1 MANAILWIPALLTG
15 IGVLVLT
22 RVGLVSV
29 VPIGEAVMRRL
40 RARVSHP
47 LYSLLTRGQE
57 APSVGEV
64 TKQRKGLAAVPVAV
78 WGCMGAG
85 LLLAAAWHHWLLSPW
100 FIALGLACGWILI
113 STRSV
118 VGREGLKELETFIAS
133 LKSIFVVG
141 QSVFGGL
148 ETAAGDLD
156 EGPLQTAVLEAVR
169 RFGVDSSASRA
180 LNALKE
186 MKWRHLTRLAVIL
199 ENVGFSDDES
209 IRKALSQLELAV
221 RRTRELRNRARTA
234 LTLTRLTLRF
244 LQVANLGAVI
254 AVTVLPM
261 WRGYYVV
268 RPLAMM
274 AATGLTVAGS
284 WYFANELRRIEGLL

>member
-1 MANAILWIPALLTG
+1 MASAILWIP
-15 IGVLVLT
+15 
-22 RVGLVSV
+22 
-29 VPIGEAVMRRL
+29 VMRRL

-47 LYSLLTRGQE
+47 LYGLLTRGQE
-57 APSVGEV
+57 TSAVVE
-64 TKQRKGLAAVPVAV
+64 TRKQRKGLAAVPVAV
-78 WGCMGAG
+78 WVCLGAG

-100 FIALGLACGWILI
+100 FIALGVACGWILI
-113 STRSV
+113 STRSAV
-118 VGREGLKELETFIAS
+118 RREDLKELETFIAS

-148 ETAAGDLD
+148 EIAAGDLD
-156 EGPLQTAVLEAVR
+156 EGPLRTAVLEAVR

-209 IRKALSQLELAV
+209 IRKALSQLESAA

-244 LQVANLGAVI
+244 LQVANVGAVA
-254 AVTVLPM
+254 AVTLLPM
-261 WRGYYVV
+261 WREYYVV
-268 RPLAMM
+268 RPLALI

>member
-1 MANAILWIPALLTG
+1 MASAILWIPAVLASIGILT
-15 IGVLVLT
+15 LT
-22 RVGLVSV
+22 RLGLASLVPV
-29 VPIGEAVMRRL
+29 VEAVVRRL

-57 APSVGEV
+57 TPSVAESQK
-64 TKQRKGLAAVPVAV
+64 TRRGLKAVPVAV
-78 WGCMGAG
+78 WVCVGAG
-85 LLLAAAWHHWLLSPW
+85 LVLAAAWHHWMLSPW
-100 FIALGLACGWILI
+100 FTALGVACGWILI
-113 STRSV
+113 STRSA
-118 VGREGLKELETFIAS
+118 VGREDLKELETFIAS

-148 ETAAGDLD
+148 ETAAGDLN
-156 EGPLQTAVLEAVR
+156 EGPLQTAVLDAVR

-180 LNALKE
+180 LEALKE
-186 MKWRHLTRLAVIL
+186 MKWRHVTRLAVIL

-209 IRKALSQLELAV
+209 IRKALSQLEVAV
-221 RRTRELRNRARTA
+221 RRTRQLRNRARTA

-244 LQVANLGAVI
+244 LQVANLGAVA
-254 AVTVLPM
+254 AVTVLPL
-261 WRGYYVV
+261 WREYYVV
-268 RPLAMM
+268 RPLALM